1 MPAGTETM
9 KHAQA
14 KDANQI
20 IAALPNYLKQFV
32 VDQNYESYTPQD
44 HAIWRYVMRQNINF
58 LKDHAHQAYL
68 EGLSKTG
75 IGIDKIPS
83 IDEMNAILG
92 KIGWAAVTVDGFIP
106 PFAFMTFQA
115 KRVLVIAAD
124 LRQINHIEY
133 TPAPD
138 IIHEAAGHAPII
150 ADPEYAEYLRAI
162 GEVGSKAMS
171 SKKDFELYEAIRRLS
186 ILKEIPDADPKEVDE
201 CEKDVLYKQ
210 DNLGEPSEMA
220 LLSRLHWWTVEY
232 GLIGDLNNFK
242 IYGAGLLSSI
252 GESFGCLSPKI
263 KKIQYNL
270 DTANF
275 PFDITKAQPQLFV
288 TPSFKHLN
296 DVLEEFTRDMAYKVG
311 GLDGIEKAIECN
323 NASTCEFSSGLQV
336 SGVYT
341 EVLTNGSKVPAYIK
355 TTGPSA
361 LAFGDKELPGHDK
374 NYHKDG
380 FSSPVGKLENSSK
393 PLEDMTDGDLDKLGI
408 KTGQAGTLKFESG
421 VTVAG
426 HVNKTMRKDGKL
438 LLITFTDCKVSKDG
452 KVLFEPSWGTYDMA
466 VGAKIVS
473 VFNGAADKD
482 AYEQLAMVSRTRTI
496 KINRTEQDKKLYRL
510 YQAIRDVRSDN
521 GDHSQLPGVWTKLQ
535 KEHPHD
541 WLAPMELLE
550 YLIQNDVYP
559 EIREEIQ
566 EFLDRTAKK
575 EKDVTKLINDGLKI
589 VDKEYSARGFARAQ
603 KV

>member
-1 MPAGTETM
+1 M
-9 KHAQA
+9 KHTQS
-14 KDANQI
+14 KNANQI
-20 IAALPNYLKQFV
+20 IAGLPNYLKQFI

-58 LKDHAHQAYL
+58 LKDHAHQTYL

-83 IDEMNAILG
+83 IEEMNAILG

-186 ILKEIPDADPKEVDE
+186 ILKEIPEADPKEVEE
-201 CEKDVLYKQ
+201 CENDVLYKQ
-210 DNLGEPSEMA
+210 ENLGEPSEMA

-263 KKIQYNL
+263 KKIRYDL
-270 DTANF
+270 DTANYA
-275 PFDITKAQPQLFV
+275 FDITKAQPQLFV
-288 TPSFKHLN
+288 TPSFRHLN
-296 DVLEEFTRDMAYKVG
+296 EVLEQFTQDMAYKVG
-311 GLDGIEKAIECN
+311 GYAGVEKAIECN
-323 NASTCEFSSGLQV
+323 NPSTCQYSSGIQV
-336 SGVYT
+336 SGVFT
-341 EVLTNGSKVPAYIK
+341 EVMTNGSITPAYIK
-355 TTGPSA
+355 TTGPTS
-361 LAFGDKELPGHDK
+361 LAFGEKELPGHDK

-380 FSSPVGKLENSSK
+380 FGSPVGRLAGSAK
-393 PLEDMTDGDLDKLGI
+393 PLEEMSDGDLQSLGI
-408 KTGQAGTLKFESG
+408 KINEAATLKFESG
-421 VTVAG
+421 ITVAG
-426 HVNKTMRKDGKL
+426 HLDSIVRKNGKL
-438 LLITFTDCKVSKDG
+438 VMMTFRDCKVSKG
-452 KVLFEPSWGTYDMA
+452 SKVLFDPSWGTYDMA
-466 VGAKIVS
+466 VGQQIAS

-482 AYEQLAMVSRTRTI
+482 AYEQPSMVSRTRTI
-496 KINRTEQDKKLYRL
+496 KINRTEQDKKLYKL
-510 YQAIRDVRSDN
+510 YQIIRDARN
-521 GDHSQLPGVWTKLQ
+521 GNADLSQIPAVWTKLQ

-550 YLIQNDVYP
+550 ILTHNDLYP
-559 EIREEIQ
+559 EIRKEIKGIL
-566 EFLDRTAKK
+566 EKTARK
-575 EKDVTKLINDGLKI
+575 ETEITKLINDGLKI
-589 VDKEYSARGFARAQ
+589 VDKEYSSSGFARAQ